1 MKNRFL
7 FFSTLAVFS
16 VSCFM
21 CSFLPDTSNSNDK
34 TVITENVMSNLLQM
48 GHFKPRNFDDK
59 FSEDVYDLYLK
70 RIDVN
75 KKFLIQSDINE
86 LKAMRYSID
95 DQLKSDRFDFFNRS
109 NELLTKRYA
118 EVESF
123 YKDLLKA
130 PFDFNKD
137 EKIET
142 DPKKIN
148 YAADIK
154 AQKEEWRKLFKYQTL
169 VRINEALEAQ
179 EKAMLRKDTVIET
192 KSFEAIEKESREKVE
207 KSYVDFFK
215 RLKKVDET
223 DRAGMFLNC
232 VANVFDPHTEF
243 FPPKVKD
250 NFDIQMSGQLEGIGA
265 QLQEKDGVIKVSNIV
280 PGSASW
286 RQGELKAGDVILKVA
301 QGKDEPVDISDM
313 RLDDAVQLI
322 RGKKGTEVRLTVRK
336 PDASTKVI
344 PITRDIV
351 VLDETYAKSLII
363 EEGNKVGYLK
373 LPSFYADFNKPGGR
387 RCAVD
392 VKNEIIKL
400 KEQNING
407 LIIDLRNNGGGSLQD
422 VVDMAGLFIDR
433 GPIVQVKN
441 TGGNADVLEDRN
453 PGILYDGALVII
465 VNNIS
470 ASASEILAAAMQ
482 DYKRGIIL
490 GGEQTFGKGTV
501 QRVLGMDDRLDYA
514 HISYAPIGSLKLTM
528 QKFYRVNGGSTQ
540 LRGVNSDIVLP
551 DKYEKLYKGEREED
565 YPMPWDEIAPASI
578 NRWNATW
585 NYDEI
590 KKKSKARVEG
600 DLTFKQIRE
609 LEEKFKKQADNTLI
623 SLNLEKYR
631 AEQKKNNIETDL
643 LDKLEKEGKQLNAY
657 GMAQDLEKIASDS
670 TKKVMNEDW
679 IKAVRKDTYIKEA
692 VNVIK
697 DMN

>member
-142 DPKKIN
+142 DPKKI
-148 YAADIK
+148 YFAADIK

-441 TGGNADVLEDRN
+441 TGGKADVLEDRN

-482 DYKRGIIL
+482 DYERGIIL

-585 NYDEI
+585 SYDEI

-609 LEEKFKKQADNTLI
+609 LEEKFKKQADNTFI

-631 AEQKKNNIETDL
+631 AEQKKNNVETDL

-679 IKAVRKDTYIKEA
+679 IKAVKKDAYIKEA

>member
-192 KSFEAIEKESREKVE
+192 KSFEAIEKESRE

-514 HISYAPIGSLKLTM
+514 HMSFAPIGSLKLTM

-631 AEQKKNNIETDL
+631 AEQKKNNVETDL

-679 IKAVRKDTYIKEA
+679 IKAVKKDAYIKEA

>member
-585 NYDEI
+585 SYDEI

-609 LEEKFKKQADNTLI
+609 LEEKFKKQADNTFI

-631 AEQKKNNIETDL
+631 AEQKKNNVETDL

-679 IKAVRKDTYIKEA
+679 IKAVKKDAYIKEA